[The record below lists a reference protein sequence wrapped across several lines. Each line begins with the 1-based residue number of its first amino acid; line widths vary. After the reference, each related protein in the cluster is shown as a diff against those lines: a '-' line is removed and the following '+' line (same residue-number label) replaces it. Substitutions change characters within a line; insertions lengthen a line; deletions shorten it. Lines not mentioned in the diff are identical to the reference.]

1 MTIYVP
7 HENVLPG
14 ARVINVTNGQTLK
27 GVTRID
33 TEQGTVEVLV
43 YPLRVVGDEVVTRSM
58 RFGRIDVVMH
68 DKWALAAQFNCH
80 E

>member
-14 ARVINVTNGQTLK
+14 ARAINVTNGQTLN
-27 GVTRID
+27 GVVRID
-33 TEQGTVEVLV
+33 TEQCTVEAFV
-43 YPLRVVGDEVVTRSM
+43 YPLRVVDGEVVTRSM
-58 RFGRIDVVMH
+58 RFRHIDVVMH
-68 DKWALAAQFNCH
+68 AKWALAAQFNCH